1 MLSVLYG
8 LMKGAYNLKVR
19 HIPLSFPALPSAFDG
34 FRLIHISDL
43 HTGSFPSVQPV
54 RDAVQL
60 INQQEADLVCF
71 TGDLVNY
78 QTSEADPFLEALQ
91 QIQARYGIYA
101 IRGNHDY
108 GNYKT
113 WPDMEA
119 WQANNAAMV
128 STYQQLGWH
137 LLRNEWRF
145 IRKGDASIP
154 VIGVDNWSSLKRF
167 TNYGNLA
174 TASENLPADTF
185 QLLLSHDPTH
195 WSKEVV
201 HHYPDIDLTL
211 SGHTHGMQMGI
222 DFTRFKA
229 SPARMIYK
237 HWAGLYRKAH
247 QYLYVNRGLGFFGF
261 PARFGVY
268 PEITVIELRQG
279 ESTWN

>member
-19 HIPLSFPALPSAFDG
+19 HIPLSFPTLPAAFDG

-60 INQQEADLVCF
+60 INQQKADVVCF

-78 QTSEADPFLEALQ
+78 QTAEADPFLEALQ
-91 QIQARYGIYA
+91 QIQARHGVYV

-113 WPDMEA
+113 WPDREA

-145 IRKGDASIP
+145 IRKEGASIP
-154 VIGVDNWSSLKRF
+154 IIGVDNWSSLKRF

-174 TASENLPADTF
+174 AASADLPAGTF

-201 HHYPDIDLTL
+201 HRYPDIDLTL

-261 PARFGVY
+261 PVRFGVY

-279 ESTWN
+279 